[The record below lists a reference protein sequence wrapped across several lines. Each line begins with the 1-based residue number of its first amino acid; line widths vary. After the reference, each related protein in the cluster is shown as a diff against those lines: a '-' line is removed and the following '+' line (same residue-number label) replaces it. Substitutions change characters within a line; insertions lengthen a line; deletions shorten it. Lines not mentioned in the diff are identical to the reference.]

1 LADAQIKKEEFR
13 LERKKSRQTRE
24 EKTVPSSAK
33 IHDSYTMRSI
43 ALSALALLA
52 QSAAFAPPI
61 HQNPSFKQPFELY
74 GLRTFWRNRFSRRP
88 LKTSDAFEPL
98 DLESVVARAAIPEI
112 TTVALES
119 HVELSTTGA
128 LTVEAK
134 REPKP
139 EDLSKLFTL
148 PPPDRQLK
156 KLEQEFRDMLIDF
169 SQFSKRDIRAV
180 KNPRLR
186 ALFEGV
192 AASYS
197 LPEVYRAF
205 EVLFEDY
212 APLRIAGRLIYGKL
226 KQVML
231 AAKNEAQQEVD
242 EIVETTGML
251 KEDVEVSRMAF
262 FQLVVHQDDRATE
275 MTIQQLV
282 DFGLAETVA
291 EVLGYAD
298 FGTFLSS
305 FEVDSRDKIGFSEL
319 MIGLQSCSVDNAGPE
334 CNPATVLQEVAKRM
348 EPNSGKPD
356 SLDQKKRAFIV
367 RYDGMVENFK
377 EWKSIIPEGEGRRLD
392 VLRGCFV
399 GAESKEIVDALR
411 IVYVDYSALRL
422 SGDIIFKIVAALVR
436 GGPRVEALK

>member
-1 LADAQIKKEEFR
+1 MNWQAHNKERRF
-13 LERKKSRQTRE
+13 RKKSRQTRE
-24 EKTVPSSAK
+24 EKTVRVPSLAK
-33 IHDSYTMRSI
+33 IHESCTMRSI
-43 ALSALALLA
+43 ALSALVLLA
-52 QSAAFAPPI
+52 QAAAFAPPI
-61 HQNPSFKQPFELY
+61 HQYRSFKPSVELY

-88 LKTSDAFEPL
+88 PKTSDAFEPL
-98 DLESVVARAAIPEI
+98 DLKSLPTRIAIPEI
-112 TTVALES
+112 TTAALES
-119 HVELSTTGA
+119 HVELSTTGVW
-128 LTVEAK
+128 TVEAK

-242 EIVETTGML
+242 EIVETTGMS
-251 KEDVEVSRMAF
+251 KEDVEASRMAF
-262 FQLVVHQDDRATE
+262 FQLVVQQDDRATE

-298 FGTFLSS
+298 FGAFLSS

-319 MIGLQSCSVDNAGPE
+319 MIGLQSCSVDNSGPE

-348 EPNSGKPD
+348 EPNRGKPD
-356 SLDQKKRAFIV
+356 SLDQKKRTFIE
-367 RYDGMVENFK
+367 RYDGMVVNFK
-377 EWKSIIPEGEGRRLD
+377 EWKDYVPEGEGRRLD

-436 GGPRVEALK
+436 SPRVEALK